1 MMAMTT
7 ESTTGASMG
16 SNGSDPVVGGSGGV
30 GGGPSDTGAVQHSH
44 QIHATPSV
52 ADGSPGLTHP
62 RVDALLGQ
70 SEEQRTE
77 AHP

>member
-1 MMAMTT
+1 M
-7 ESTTGASMG
+7 
-16 SNGSDPVVGGSGGV
+16 VGGSGGV
-30 GGGPSDTGAVQHSH
+30 GRGPSDTGAVQHSTLTD
-44 QIHATPSV
+44 ATPSV

-62 RVDALLGQ
+62 GVDALLGQ